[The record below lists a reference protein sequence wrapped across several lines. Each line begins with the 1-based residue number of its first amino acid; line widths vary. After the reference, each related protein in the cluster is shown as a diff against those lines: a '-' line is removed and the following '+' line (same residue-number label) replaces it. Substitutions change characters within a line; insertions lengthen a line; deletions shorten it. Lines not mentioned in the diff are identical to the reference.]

1 MFFPASST
9 TGRCALASAALPEG
23 WAEMRTIAYYEAL
36 IAERRVTS
44 DESARRRD
52 AARLAEIAHNL
63 ASLDELVR
71 AEAPPGEPEARTEA
85 VLGTNG
91 GTSK

>member
-1 MFFPASST
+1 M
-9 TGRCALASAALPEG
+9 G
-23 WAEMRTIAYYEAL
+23 TIAYYEAL

-52 AARLAEIAHNL
+52 AVRLAEIARNL

-71 AEAPPGEPEARTEA
+71 AETPPGEPETRTEV